1 MIELM
6 RSIKFK
12 AMAITLEEYTKANI
26 RLNEMIDLVN
36 DETPEDDP
44 LMVEFL
50 KISETIET
58 YEKEHF
64 QIDYPDLKEV
74 IRLRMY
80 ELRLKQ
86 KDLSALLGVS
96 SARVSEYLSGKRP
109 ITLEVA
115 KSLHKKLN
123 IDAEIILQ

>member
-1 MIELM
+1 M
-6 RSIKFK
+6 S
-12 AMAITLEEYTKANI
+12 ITLEEYTKANI

-36 DETPEDDP
+36 DETSEDDP

-50 KISETIET
+50 NITEIIET

-86 KDLSALLGVS
+86 KDLSTLLGVS
-96 SARVSEYLSGKRP
+96 STRVSEYLSGKRP

>member
-1 MIELM
+1 MTI
-6 RSIKFK
+6 RF
-12 AMAITLEEYTKANI
+12 EEYAKANI

-36 DETPEDDP
+36 DETPENDP

-50 KISETIET
+50 KVSEIIES

-64 QIDYPDLKEV
+64 PIDYPDLKEV
-74 IRLRMY
+74 VRLRMF

-86 KDLSALLGVS
+86 KDLSVLLGVS
-96 SARVSEYLSGKRP
+96 STRVSEYLSGKRP

>member
-1 MIELM
+1 M
-6 RSIKFK
+6 K
-12 AMAITLEEYTKANI
+12 ITLEEYVKANI

-36 DETPEDDP
+36 DETPESDP

-50 KISETIET
+50 KVSEIVEC

-74 IRLRMY
+74 VRLRMF

-86 KDLSALLGVS
+86 KDLSVLIGVS
-96 SARVSEYLSGKRP
+96 STRISEYLSGKRP
-109 ITLEVA
+109 ITLDVA

>member
-1 MIELM
+1 MTI
-6 RSIKFK
+6 SF
-12 AMAITLEEYTKANI
+12 EEYTEANI

-36 DETPEDDP
+36 DETSESDP
-44 LMVEFL
+44 LMIEFM
-50 KISETIET
+50 KVSEIIET

-64 QIDYPDLKEV
+64 QIDCPDLKEV
-74 IRLRMY
+74 IRLRMF

-86 KDLSALLGVS
+86 KDLSVLLGVS
-96 SARVSEYLSGKRP
+96 STRVSEYLSGKRP

-115 KSLHKKLN
+115 KNLHKKLN

>member
-1 MIELM
+1 MT
-6 RSIKFK
+6 
-12 AMAITLEEYTKANI
+12 ITLEEYTKANI
-26 RLNEMIDLVN
+26 RLNQMIDLVN
-36 DETPEDDP
+36 DETPETDP

-50 KISETIET
+50 KISEVIEI

-64 QIDYPDLKEV
+64 AIDYPELREV
-74 IRLRMY
+74 IRLRMF

-96 SARVSEYLSGKRP
+96 STRISEYLSGKRE

-115 KSLHKKLN
+115 RNLHKKLD

>member
-1 MIELM
+1 MT
-6 RSIKFK
+6 
-12 AMAITLEEYTKANI
+12 ITLEEYTRANI

-36 DETPEDDP
+36 DETLENDP

-50 KISETIET
+50 KISETIEI

-64 QIDYPDLKEV
+64 QIDYPDLKDV
-74 IRLRMY
+74 IKLRMY

-96 SARVSEYLSGKRP
+96 STRISEYLSGKRP

>member
-1 MIELM
+1 MT
-6 RSIKFK
+6 
-12 AMAITLEEYTKANI
+12 ITLEDYTKANI
-26 RLNEMIDLVN
+26 RLNELIDLVN
-36 DETPEDDP
+36 DETPGNDP

-50 KISETIET
+50 KISEIIES
-58 YEKEHF
+58 YEQEYFK
-64 QIDYPDLKEV
+64 IDYPDLKEV
-74 IRLRMY
+74 IRLRMF

-86 KDLSALLGVS
+86 KDLSVLLGVS
-96 SARVSEYLSGKRP
+96 STRVSEYLSGKRP